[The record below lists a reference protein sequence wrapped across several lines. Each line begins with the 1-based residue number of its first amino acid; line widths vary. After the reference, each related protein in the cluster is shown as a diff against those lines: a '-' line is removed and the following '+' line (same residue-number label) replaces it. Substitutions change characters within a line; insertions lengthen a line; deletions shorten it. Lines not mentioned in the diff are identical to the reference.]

1 MKKTLI
7 ALAAVAASSAAFAQS
22 SVTLYGSLDLSV
34 ESVKGEKS
42 VTRVTSG
49 NHTTSRFGVKGTED
63 LGGGLKA
70 KFNLEAPVSADTG
83 AVSGNFWNR
92 QAWLGLQGG
101 FGELRLGR
109 QDTPIG
115 AIAGNTSLLG
125 GQAYD
130 DFKIAGTLAGND
142 ARRTDNAITYILP
155 KLADGLTATLQ
166 YSTKLS
172 GAEAAN
178 DDEGKHY
185 GLSVQY
191 AANGFGAGLGYVN
204 AKADTTGDTKA
215 KGVLVYASYDFGM
228 AKLTGYYNRDSVSG
242 AAEDLKLYG
251 VRVDVP
257 VSDTFALQASLSQAK
272 DVDMNGSDD
281 NDATIVAL
289 KGTYS
294 LSKRTAVYGL
304 LTNVSND
311 KGAGIGI
318 VSTFVALLIVVLL
331 PIGGLRITDAISWVL
346 APVVVWLVTALATL
360 FLPMIFLKKKVVE
373 ARESRP

>member
-49 NHTTSRFGVKGTED
+49 NHTTSRFGVKGVED

-70 KFNLEAPVSADTG
+70 KFNLEAPINADTG
-83 AVSGNFWNR
+83 EVKGNFWNR

-155 KLADGLTATLQ
+155 KLADGLTASLQ

-191 AANGFGAGLGYVN
+191 AANGFGAGLGQQVVGQRRQLLR
-204 AKADTTGDTKA
+204 AGGRQVQQRTRGLGGRGTLEPGQRLR
-215 KGVLVYASYDFGM
+215 LVEHGTAHH
-228 AKLTGYYNRDSVSG
+228 
-242 AAEDLKLYG
+242 
-251 VRVDVP
+251 
-257 VSDTFALQASLSQAK
+257 
-272 DVDMNGSDD
+272 
-281 NDATIVAL
+281 ATVH
-289 KGTYS
+289 
-294 LSKRTAVYGL
+294 
-304 LTNVSND
+304 D
-311 KGAGIGI
+311 H
-318 VSTFVALLIVVLL
+318 
-331 PIGGLRITDAISWVL
+331 DHD
-346 APVVVWLVTALATL
+346 L
-360 FLPMIFLKKKVVE
+360 FLAILYHHHAALWQAVGDWNIT
-373 ARESRP
+373 

>member
-22 SVTLYGSLDLSV
+22 SVTLYGSLDLSL
-34 ESVKGEKS
+34 ESVKGTDS
-42 VTRVTSG
+42 VTRVTSS
-49 NHTTSRFGVKGTED
+49 NHTSSRFGVKGMED
-63 LGGGLKA
+63 LGGGLKG
-70 KFNLEAPVSADTG
+70 KFNLEAAVSPDTG
-83 AVSGNFWNR
+83 AADTNRFFGR

-130 DFKIAGTLAGND
+130 DFKIAKTLAGD
-142 ARRTDNAITYILP
+142 GARRTDNAVTYILP

-172 GAEAAN
+172 GNEVAN
-178 DDEGKHY
+178 DDTGKHY

-204 AKADTTGDTKA
+204 AKNSANGNDTL
-215 KGVLVYASYDFGM
+215 KGLLVYGSYDFGM
-228 AKLTGYYNRDSVSG
+228 TKVTAYYNRDTDSTK
-242 AAEDLKLYG
+242 AEKAKLYG
-251 VRVDVP
+251 VRFDVP
-257 VSDTFALQASLSQAK
+257 VSETFALQASLSKSK
-272 DVDMNGSDD
+272 DNTQVVNVNDD
-281 NDATIVAL
+281 DATIVAL

-304 LTNVSND
+304 FTNVSNGKD
-311 KGAGIGI
+311 SALGI
-318 VSTFVALLIVVLL
+318 VTTPADKTSRGVAVGVVHK
-331 PIGGLRITDAISWVL
+331 
-346 APVVVWLVTALATL
+346 
-360 FLPMIFLKKKVVE
+360 F
-373 ARESRP
+373 

>member
-22 SVTLYGSLDLSV
+22 SVTLYGSLDLSL
-34 ESVKGEKS
+34 ESVKGDKS

-49 NHTTSRFGVKGTED
+49 NHTTSRFGVKGVED

-70 KFNLEAPVSADTG
+70 KFNLEAPINADTG
-83 AVSGNFWNR
+83 EVKGNFWNR

-130 DFKIAGTLAGND
+130 DFKIAGTLAGD
-142 ARRTDNAITYILP
+142 GARRTDNAVTYILP

-172 GAEAAN
+172 GNEVAN

-204 AKADTTGDTKA
+204 AKNNANGNDKL
-215 KGVLVYASYDFGM
+215 KGLLVYGSYDFGM
-228 AKLTGYYNRDSVSG
+228 TKVTAYYNRDTDST
-242 AAEDLKLYG
+242 AAEKAKLYG
-251 VRVDVP
+251 VRFDVP
-257 VSDTFALQASLSQAK
+257 VSETFALQASLSKSKDNTQAAN
-272 DVDMNGSDD
+272 VNDD
-281 NDATIVAL
+281 DATIVAL

-304 LTNVSND
+304 FTNVSNGKDSKLGVVAPTVGD
-311 KGAGIGI
+311 KTARGLAVG
-318 VSTFVALLIVVLL
+318 VVHK
-331 PIGGLRITDAISWVL
+331 
-346 APVVVWLVTALATL
+346 
-360 FLPMIFLKKKVVE
+360 F
-373 ARESRP
+373 